1 MAVAFGSSLRL
12 ELPPPTSG
20 KPRAGREVLSA
31 PGGEVF
37 TGEVE
42 PGPGNLAIGYQ
53 ACFWNLAGCWGD
65 SGTFLGK
72 LEAWA

>member
-1 MAVAFGSSLRL
+1 MAFGTRLRL
-12 ELPPPTSG
+12 ELPPTPG

-31 PGGEVF
+31 PGGEVY
-37 TGEVE
+37 TGRLSQVRETSPLGTRLVF
-42 PGPGNLAIGYQ
+42 GI
-53 ACFWNLAGCWGD
+53 WRGCWGD